1 MAINLIVKADGPLS
15 VVLQNAN
22 YTLSNIARKKGIDVE
37 NWMNAEIYGSGSDL
51 VFSNRIKTVE
61 VTQRIQQLLK
71 EP

>member
-1 MAINLIVKADGPLS
+1 MKADGPLS